1 MADQNFQLMDD
12 DDMDDLPRTLRRER
26 AAREAEARAREAEIH
41 EPRAAPAPE
50 LSTPIDHSY
59 APQGYPE
66 DDAYPS
72 VVRRF
77 DVPFLHMMTFF
88 LKAVLAGIPALILLG
103 AIIWGAGEILQ
114 TFFPWLIKMKIVI
127 LFPDT

>member
-41 EPRAAPAPE
+41 EPRASPAPE
-50 LSTPIDHSY
+50 LSPPMDHSY
-59 APQGYPE
+59 APQGYPD